1 MEQPFVIN
9 VGSKAFNY
17 YIGINSIKLK
27 LNNRSLESILGTA
40 HKIQMSFPDSVIQFF
55 NDEYVLDQKHIVKA
69 CYFLIRSFNSKQ
81 NIASS
86 KNIELLLYLAC
97 NRQIK
102 FSLKYFGLNQEVLE
116 TGILH
121 YCIIHKLDQIS
132 NIDAR
137 ILAELNCISVKSK
150 LLEKSLEKFNKIKN
164 FFDFTDNQLEV
175 ILKSYN
181 IKFKYS
187 ELNLEN
193 VDLFYNSLNDLIC
206 ERMTLLSLEKA

>member
-1 MEQPFVIN
+1 MIKI
-9 VGSKAFNY
+9 GTSAFNY
-17 YIGINSIKLK
+17 YIGINAIKLR
-27 LNNRSLESILGTA
+27 LNNRSLDSVIDTA
-40 HKIQMSFPDSVIQFF
+40 HKIQMNFPDSVIQFF
-55 NDEYVLDQKHIVKA
+55 NDEFVLDQKHIVNA
-69 CYFLIRSFNSKQ
+69 CYYLLRSFNSNQ

-102 FSLKYFGLNQEVLE
+102 FSLKYFGLNEEVLE

-121 YCIIHKLDQIS
+121 YCIIHNFDHIRK
-132 NIDAR
+132 IDAR
-137 ILAELNCISVKSK
+137 ILAELNCITVKSK
-150 LLEKSLEKFNKIKN
+150 LLEKSLEKFNKIKD
-164 FFDFTDNQLEV
+164 FFGFTDNQLEV

-181 IKFKYS
+181 IKLKYS

-193 VDLFYNSLNDLIC
+193 VDLFYDSLNDLIC

>member
-1 MEQPFVIN
+1 MIN
-9 VGSKAFNY
+9 IGSNEFNY
-17 YIGINSIKLK
+17 FIGINTIKLK
-27 LNNRSLESILGTA
+27 LNIRSLEDILGTA
-40 HKIQMSFPDSVIQFF
+40 HKIQMNFPDSVVQFF
-55 NDEYVLDQKHIVKA
+55 NEEYILDQKHIVNA
-69 CYFLIRSFNSKQ
+69 CYYLVRSLISRQ

-132 NIDAR
+132 KIDAR
-137 ILAELNCISVKSK
+137 ILAELNCIPVKSR

-164 FFDFTDNQLEV
+164 FFGFTDNQLEV

-181 IKFKYS
+181 IKFKCS

-193 VDLFYNSLNDLIC
+193 IDLFYDSLNDLIC